1 MRFLFIL
8 LLIYS
13 IVEVQSETLILK
25 DGTVIKMTLKTQ
37 DVDTLTYTL
46 KGKEFK
52 VPKNKVR
59 RVVYAK
65 TPDIEEKI
73 TKEELQKLKQE
84 KSAKKTLKTQEE
96 EMEETRLLEEEI
108 AKAIEEQ
115 KKQELLNLSFGER
128 IQKLES
134 ELSDLK
140 AGGEKGSSTKLAT
153 FEKDLDELKKRTRR
167 MERYLDIDPDIE
179 DYYAKPRSM
188 WSLVWRSA
196 LIPGWGL
203 SYGRDEGF
211 GTAYTTLFFIAG
223 LGGLGYKSALNDLD
237 NSLNEKFINDFI
249 VKPYALSIL
258 RDGAISN
265 SSSTTEIANIT
276 NNLTTYQTYESTIKF
291 VKYLQSRDTFNQ
303 QVENSEK
310 LIAFAVGL
318 YAVQLIHTAI
328 YGYFWAKR
336 IPRNFSEEKSAGW
349 KIQVSPLARRN
360 PLTNTQDY
368 QMELGY
374 RFEF

>member
-1 MRFLFIL
+1 M
-8 LLIYS
+8 
-13 IVEVQSETLILK
+13 QSETLILK

>member
-1 MRFLFIL
+1 M
-8 LLIYS
+8 
-13 IVEVQSETLILK
+13 
-25 DGTVIKMTLKTQ
+25 
-37 DVDTLTYTL
+37 
-46 KGKEFK
+46 
-52 VPKNKVR
+52 
-59 RVVYAK
+59 
-65 TPDIEEKI
+65 
-73 TKEELQKLKQE
+73 
-84 KSAKKTLKTQEE
+84 
-96 EMEETRLLEEEI
+96 
-108 AKAIEEQ
+108 
-115 KKQELLNLSFGER
+115 
-128 IQKLES
+128 
-134 ELSDLK
+134 
-140 AGGEKGSSTKLAT
+140 
-153 FEKDLDELKKRTRR
+153 
-167 MERYLDIDPDIE
+167 
-179 DYYAKPRSM
+179 
-188 WSLVWRSA
+188 
-196 LIPGWGL
+196 
-203 SYGRDEGF
+203 
-211 GTAYTTLFFIAG
+211 
-223 LGGLGYKSALNDLD
+223 GYKSALNDLD

>member
-108 AKAIEEQ
+108 AKA
-115 KKQELLNLSFGER
+115 NF
-128 IQKLES
+128 
-134 ELSDLK
+134 
-140 AGGEKGSSTKLAT
+140 
-153 FEKDLDELKKRTRR
+153 
-167 MERYLDIDPDIE
+167 
-179 DYYAKPRSM
+179 
-188 WSLVWRSA
+188 
-196 LIPGWGL
+196 
-203 SYGRDEGF
+203 
-211 GTAYTTLFFIAG
+211 
-223 LGGLGYKSALNDLD
+223 
-237 NSLNEKFINDFI
+237 
-249 VKPYALSIL
+249 
-258 RDGAISN
+258 
-265 SSSTTEIANIT
+265 
-276 NNLTTYQTYESTIKF
+276 LT
-291 VKYLQSRDTFNQ
+291 
-303 QVENSEK
+303 
-310 LIAFAVGL
+310 
-318 YAVQLIHTAI
+318 
-328 YGYFWAKR
+328 
-336 IPRNFSEEKSAGW
+336 
-349 KIQVSPLARRN
+349 
-360 PLTNTQDY
+360 
-368 QMELGY
+368 
-374 RFEF
+374 